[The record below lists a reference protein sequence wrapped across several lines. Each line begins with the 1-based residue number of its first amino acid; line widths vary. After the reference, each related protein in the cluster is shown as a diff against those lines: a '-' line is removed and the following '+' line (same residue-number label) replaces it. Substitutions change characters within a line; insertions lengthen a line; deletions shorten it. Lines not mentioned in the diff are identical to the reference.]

1 MEYMKYILLTLLPV
15 LLHSATIP
23 KSILDARYKLAQIW
37 DLKNVDLSRPAPEF
51 KFRDRKQLTKYVYK
65 VAKFYNLQPR
75 LLIQIVAVE
84 SNYCKYRV
92 NKATSDFG
100 CFQLNA
106 GTIKLHKWNVDAVIK
121 NDMLNTVAAAIILRD
136 FKRAFIVSEPNTF
149 VCRYNTGY
157 RHLPATCA
165 KYMQKLAAVK

>member
-1 MEYMKYILLTLLPV
+1 MKTLLLTV
-15 LLHSATIP
+15 LIP
-23 KSILDARYKLAQIW
+23 FALSSAQIPAKIARERAVLNQIW
-37 DLKNVDLSRPAPEF
+37 NLRSIDLSKPAPAF
-51 KFRDRKQLTKYVYK
+51 KFRDRAQLKTYVYT
-65 VAKFYNLQPR
+65 VAKHYGLSYKM
-75 LLIQIVAVE
+75 LMQIVAVE

-92 NKATSDFG
+92 NTLTNDFG

-106 GTIKLHKWNVDAVIK
+106 GTIKLHKWNMNAVIK
-121 NDMLNTVAAAIILRD
+121 NDMLNTHAAAIILRD
-136 FKRAFIVSEPNTF
+136 FKRAFIVSEPDTF